1 MHLRINGTGSASA
14 LARQRCQTLGGIKIA
29 ETLVYTNTTTD
40 AERDDVYRY
49 LQGKWGIG
57 AAPAAGPR
65 YGRVA
70 VADGASLSLPNGA
83 FVACLAGGGSLTAS
97 AATVGGLESVV
108 GETTVVHGNV
118 TLAESGTVSL
128 AADGR
133 PAAGTYTLLQADSL
147 TGSTAG
153 WTVET
158 SPSFAKRR
166 VRLVVEGNALM
177 ANVLEGGLF
186 ICIR

>member
-1 MHLRINGTGSASA
+1 MYTLTPMRIK
-14 LARQRCQTLGGIKIA
+14 LAFF
-29 ETLVYTNTTTD
+29 
-40 AERDDVYRY
+40 
-49 LQGKWGIG
+49 
-57 AAPAAGPR
+57 
-65 YGRVA
+65 
-70 VADGASLSLPNGA
+70 A
-83 FVACLAGGGSLTAS
+83 FVGALPLC
-97 AATVGGLESVV
+97 
-108 GETTVVHGNV
+108 
-118 TLAESGTVSL
+118 L